1 MQGAEETTTIRE
13 KEVEKMTLE
22 GKTVL
27 LGVTGSIA
35 AYKIAYL
42 ASALKKRHADVHVLM
57 TQNAT
62 NFINPITFETLTGN
76 KCLVDT
82 FDRNFQFQVEHVS
95 IAKKADVVMIAPAS
109 ANVIGKLAHGIA
121 DDMLTTT
128 IMACKCK
135 KFISPAMNTNMLE
148 NPVVQDNLKILEHY
162 GYEVIAPAS
171 GYLACGDTGAGKM
184 PEPETLLAYIER
196 ETACEKDLKGKKILV
211 TAGPTQEA
219 IDPVRYITNHSS
231 GKMGYAIAKAAMLRG
246 ADVTLVSGRTAI
258 EPPMFVKLMPV
269 VTAKDMYEAVTSV
282 SDEQDIIIK
291 AAAVADYRPARVS
304 DEKVKKSDG
313 QMSIELERTDDIL
326 KYLGEHK
333 KENQFLCGFSMETQ
347 NVIGNSRAK
356 LTKKNLDMVAANN
369 VKVEGAGFQGDT
381 NVLTLITQEE
391 EVSLPLMSKEDAALK
406 ILDKIL
412 LLISEKEQ

>member
-1 MQGAEETTTIRE
+1 M
-13 KEVEKMTLE
+13 LE

-42 ASALKKRHADVHVLM
+42 ASALKKQQADVHVLM
-57 TQNAT
+57 TRNAT

-128 IMACKCK
+128 IMACRCK
-135 KFISPAMNTNMLE
+135 KFISPAMNTNMFE
-148 NPVVQDNLKILEHY
+148 NPIVQDNLKTLEHY
-162 GYEVIAPAS
+162 GYEVIDPAV

-184 PEPETLLAYIER
+184 PELETLLNYILR
-196 ETACEKDLKGKKILV
+196 ECACEKDMKGLKVLV

-231 GKMGYAIAKAAMLRG
+231 GKMGYAIAKMAMLRG
-246 ADVTLVSGRTAI
+246 ADVTLVSGRTALT
-258 EPPMFVKLMPV
+258 PPPFVRVVPV
-269 VTAKDMYEAVTSV
+269 VTARDMYEAVTSV
-282 SDEQDIIIK
+282 SQEQDIIIK
-291 AAAVADYRPARVS
+291 AAAVADYRPASVS
-304 DEKVKKSDG
+304 DEKIKKKDDD
-313 QMSIELERTDDIL
+313 MSIALERTADIL

-333 KENQFLCGFSMETQ
+333 PDGQFLCGFSMETE
-347 NVIGNSRAK
+347 NMIGNSRVK
-356 LTKKNLDMVAANN
+356 LTRKNLDMVAANN
-369 VKVEGAGFQGDT
+369 VKMAGAGFQGDT
-381 NVLTLITQEE
+381 NVLTLITQDE
-391 EVSLPLMSKEDAALK
+391 EVSLPLMSKEDAAGK

-412 LLISEKEQ
+412 LERVRR

>member
-1 MQGAEETTTIRE
+1 ML
-13 KEVEKMTLE
+13 K

-27 LGVTGSIA
+27 LGITGSIA

-42 ASALKKRHADVHVLM
+42 ASALHKLHADVHVLM
-57 TQNAT
+57 TENAT

-109 ANVIGKLAHGIA
+109 ANVIGKLANGLA

-128 IMACKCK
+128 VMACRCQK
-135 KFISPAMNTNMLE
+135 ILAPAMNTAMYE
-148 NPVVQDNLKILEHY
+148 NPVVQDNIRKLQTY
-162 GYEVIAPAS
+162 GYEVITPAS

-184 PEPETLLAYIER
+184 PEPETLLEYILKE
-196 ETACEKDLKGKKILV
+196 AAFQKDLAGKKLLV

-219 IDPVRYITNHSS
+219 IDPVRCLTNHSS
-231 GKMGYAIAKAAMLRG
+231 GKMGYAIAKMAMLRG
-246 ADVTLVSGRTAI
+246 AEVTLVSGPTAI
-258 EPPMFVKLMPV
+258 EPPLFVKVVPV
-269 VTAKDMYEAVTSV
+269 TSARDMFEAVTGL

-291 AAAVADYRPARVS
+291 AAAVADYRPKQVS
-304 DEKVKKSDG
+304 EDKVKKKED
-313 QMSIELERTDDIL
+313 QASIELERTDDIL
-326 KYLGEHK
+326 KYLGQHK
-333 KENQFLCGFSMETQ
+333 KQGQFLCGFSMETRDMLR
-347 NVIGNSRAK
+347 NSRAK
-356 LTKKNLDMVAANN
+356 LEKKNLDMVAANN
-369 VKVEGAGFQGDT
+369 LKVEGAGFQGDT
-381 NVLTLITQEE
+381 NVLTLITQDE

-412 LLISEKEQ
+412 LLTTKAEA

>member
-1 MQGAEETTTIRE
+1 ML
-13 KEVEKMTLE
+13 K

-27 LGVTGSIA
+27 LGITGSIA

-42 ASALKKRHADVHVLM
+42 ASALHKLHADVHVLM
-57 TQNAT
+57 TENAT

-109 ANVIGKLAHGIA
+109 ANVIGKLANGLA

-128 IMACKCK
+128 VMACRCQK
-135 KFISPAMNTNMLE
+135 ILSPAMNTAMYE
-148 NPVVQDNLKILEHY
+148 NPVVQDNIRKLKNY
-162 GYEVIAPAS
+162 GYEVITPAS

-184 PEPETLLAYIER
+184 PEPETLLEYILKE
-196 ETACEKDLKGKKILV
+196 AAFQKDLAGKKLLV

-219 IDPVRYITNHSS
+219 IDPVRCLTNHSS
-231 GKMGYAIAKAAMLRG
+231 GKMGYAIAKMAMLRG
-246 ADVTLVSGRTAI
+246 AEVTLVSGPTAI
-258 EPPMFVKLMPV
+258 EPPLFVKVVPV
-269 VTAKDMYEAVTSV
+269 TSARDMFEAVTGL

-291 AAAVADYRPARVS
+291 AAAVADYRPKQVS
-304 DEKVKKSDG
+304 EDKVKKKDD
-313 QMSIELERTDDIL
+313 QAFIELERTEDIL
-326 KYLGEHK
+326 KYLGQHK
-333 KENQFLCGFSMETQ
+333 KQGQFLCGFSMETRDMLR
-347 NVIGNSRAK
+347 NSRAK
-356 LTKKNLDMVAANN
+356 LEKKNLDMVAANN
-369 VKVEGAGFQGDT
+369 LKVEGAGFQGDT
-381 NVLTLITQEE
+381 NVLTLITQDE

-412 LLISEKEQ
+412 LLTTKAEA

>member
-135 KFISPAMNTNMLE
+135 KFISPAMNTNMFE

-369 VKVEGAGFQGDT
+369 VKVDGAGFQGDT

>member
-1 MQGAEETTTIRE
+1 
-13 KEVEKMTLE
+13 MTLE

-42 ASALKKRHADVHVLM
+42 ASTLEKRRADVHVLM
-57 TQNAT
+57 TKNAT

-135 KFISPAMNTNMLE
+135 KFISPAMNTNMFE

-162 GYEVIAPAS
+162 GYEVITPAS

-196 ETACEKDLKGKKILV
+196 EAACEKDLKGKKILV
-211 TAGPTQEA
+211 TAGPTQES

-258 EPPMFVKLMPV
+258 EPPMFVKIVPV

-291 AAAVADYRPARVS
+291 AAAVADYRPAKVS

-326 KYLGEHK
+326 KFLGEHK
-333 KENQFLCGFSMETQ
+333 RDGQFLCGFSMETQ

-381 NVLTLITQEE
+381 NVLTLITQDE

-412 LLISEKEQ
+412 TLTSF

>member
-1 MQGAEETTTIRE
+1 M
-13 KEVEKMTLE
+13 LE

-42 ASALKKRHADVHVLM
+42 ASALKKQQADVHVLM
-57 TQNAT
+57 TRNAT

-128 IMACKCK
+128 IMACRCK
-135 KFISPAMNTNMLE
+135 KFISPAMNTNMFE
-148 NPVVQDNLKILEHY
+148 NPIVQDNLKTLEHY
-162 GYEVIAPAS
+162 GYEVIDPAV

-184 PEPETLLAYIER
+184 PEPETLLNYILR
-196 ETACEKDLKGKKILV
+196 ECACEKDMKGLKVLV

-231 GKMGYAIAKAAMLRG
+231 GKMGYAIAKMAMLRG
-246 ADVTLVSGRTAI
+246 ADVTLVSGRTALA
-258 EPPMFVKLMPV
+258 PPPFVRVVPV
-269 VTAKDMYEAVTSV
+269 VTARDMYEAVTSV
-282 SDEQDIIIK
+282 SQEQDIIIK
-291 AAAVADYRPARVS
+291 AAAVADYRPASVS
-304 DEKVKKSDG
+304 DEKIKKKDDD
-313 QMSIELERTDDIL
+313 MSIALERTDDIL

-333 KENQFLCGFSMETQ
+333 PEGQFLCGFSMETE
-347 NVIGNSRAK
+347 NMIGNSRVK
-356 LTKKNLDMVAANN
+356 LTRKNLDMVAANN
-369 VKVEGAGFQGDT
+369 VKMAGAGFQGDT
-381 NVLTLITQEE
+381 NVLTLITQDE
-391 EVSLPLMSKEDAALK
+391 EVSLPLMSKEDAAGK

-412 LLISEKEQ
+412 LERVRG